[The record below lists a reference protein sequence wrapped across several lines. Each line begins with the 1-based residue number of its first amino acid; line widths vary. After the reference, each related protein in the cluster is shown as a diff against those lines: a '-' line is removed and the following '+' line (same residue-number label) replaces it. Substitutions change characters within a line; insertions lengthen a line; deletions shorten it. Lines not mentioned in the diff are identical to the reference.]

1 MSQVNQDD
9 LEEKPLDPD
18 MEKVRRKMVRLL
30 AVSIGIMFIGLMAVL
45 GAIVYKFTQDD
56 AAGSGSQI
64 AAGSTMALPGD
75 DVSEAVATLPQGFAV
90 ESVAL
95 DGVRIGFF
103 GRAADGSQRLIIHD
117 VSLGRI
123 VSDVVVISR

>member
-45 GAIVYKFTQDD
+45 GAIVYKFTQED
-56 AAGSGSQI
+56 ASGSGSQI
-64 AAGSTMALPGD
+64 AAGSTMTLPGD
-75 DVSEAVATLPQGFAV
+75 DVREAVAMLPQGFAV
-90 ESVAL
+90 QSVAL

>member
-45 GAIVYKFTQDD
+45 GAIVYKFTQED
-56 AAGSGSQI
+56 ASGSGSQI

-75 DVSEAVATLPQGFAV
+75 DVREAVATLPQGFAV
-90 ESVAL
+90 QSVAL

>member
-56 AAGSGSQI
+56 AADGGSQI
-64 AAGSTMALPGD
+64 AASSTMALPGD
-75 DVSEAVATLPQGFAV
+75 DVREAVATLPQGFAV
-90 ESVAL
+90 QSVAL
-95 DGVRIGFF
+95 DGARIGFF

>member
-64 AAGSTMALPGD
+64 AAGSRWRCRAMMPSRGRGNA
-75 DVSEAVATLPQGFAV
+75 AAGFAV

>member
-45 GAIVYKFTQDD
+45 GAIVYKFTQADD
-56 AAGSGSQI
+56 AGSGSQI

-75 DVSEAVATLPQGFAV
+75 DVNEAVATLPQGFRV

>member
-45 GAIVYKFTQDD
+45 GAIVYKFTQ
-56 AAGSGSQI
+56 G
-64 AAGSTMALPGD
+64 
-75 DVSEAVATLPQGFAV
+75 
-90 ESVAL
+90 
-95 DGVRIGFF
+95 
-103 GRAADGSQRLIIHD
+103 
-117 VSLGRI
+117 
-123 VSDVVVISR
+123 

>member
-9 LEEKPLDPD
+9 LEEKPLDPE

-45 GAIVYKFTQDD
+45 GAIVYKFTQADGAD
-56 AAGSGSQI
+56 TGGQI

-75 DVSEAVATLPQGFAV
+75 DVNEAVATLPQGFKV

-95 DGVRIGFF
+95 DGTRIGFF

-117 VSLGRI
+117 VSQGRI